1 MGAGTWLASVIY
13 THSLQTREKRYINS
27 NRGSNIQ
34 LPSANKQC
42 SSCII
47 LQWGNLTNSVQ
58 ASSADRGL
66 SCPDVRLPRFQQ
78 SSFTIFR
85 FWRNLKSLWWSV
97 ILEISSRSSC
107 LWSPQRTNLR
117 NELVFRTPI
126 PSTGERDVQ
135 YTPKELGHMDAK
147 KTEARKEFKSEP
159 FVRPQQFIWD
169 KAGSRSQP
177 HHFKSSIHCATLSTI
192 LAN

>member
-97 ILEISSRSSC
+97 ILEISSTSSC
-107 LWSPQRTNLR
+107 LWAPQRTNLR
-117 NELVFRTPI
+117 NELVFRAPV
-126 PSTGERDVQ
+126 PSTGKRDVQ
-135 YTPKELGHMDAK
+135 YTPKELGHMDC
-147 KTEARKEFKSEP
+147 KENRSEKGIQKWTFCSP
-159 FVRPQQFIWD
+159 T
-169 KAGSRSQP
+169 A
-177 HHFKSSIHCATLSTI
+177 IHMR
-192 LAN
+192 